1 MNVLV
6 AYATRHGATA
16 GIASRIAD
24 RLTASGHPAT
34 AVPVEDVTTIDDYQA
49 VVLGAAAYMYH
60 WLAPAVQFAHRHHTD
75 LAARA
80 VWLFS
85 SGPLGTDQVDAHG
98 KDVRISTRPKEWDE
112 LVPLIQPR
120 GEAVFFGAF
129 DPTTRSIGLGER
141 LVRHMPAAAKTL
153 PTGDFRDWNAIESWA
168 AEIAASLTADSGV

>member
-34 AVPVEDVTTIDDYQA
+34 AVPVEDVTTIDEYQA
-49 VVLGAAAYMYH
+49 VVLGSAAYMLH

-85 SGPLGTDQVDAHG
+85 SGPLGTDEVDARG
-98 KDVRISTRPKEWDE
+98 RDVHMSTRPKEWDE
-112 LVPLIQPR
+112 LLPLIQPR

-129 DPTTRSIGLGER
+129 DRAAPPVGLSER
-141 LVRHMPAAAKTL
+141 LIRRMPTAARTL
-153 PTGDFRDWNAIESWA
+153 PAGDFRDWDAIESWA
-168 AEIAASLTADSGV
+168 TEIATSLSASRV